1 MRKRLLSLFCALSLL
16 LTLLPTSVFAVE
28 NGAEGTTPQ
37 TKDTE
42 VVTTAP
48 EKTELVSLTADELD
62 DPYEGLSG
70 DDLLMGYLYSISGLD
85 DEGPATYGLNKPDL
99 TGAAAQVYTELV
111 NKIKAVANG
120 TETNTK
126 FTVEVSLGSGETLS
140 DVSNQLKN
148 VKDKLLL
155 EKPYD
160 LYWFDKAA
168 GVVMGNDGQKS
179 IIFYMSVSKDYR
191 SSSDPGEDIKVNLQ
205 QPDGSLKEDTRK
217 YYLTTDKNLTA
228 RGARAVTEAK
238 SVVGNTNLTGKNDYE
253 RLKAYADYIATNAE
267 YDHDAAGGNNNTS
280 YGDPWQLINV
290 FDRTEGEAGKV
301 VCEGYAKAFQYL
313 FDLSVQEK
321 KFADNNMQCY
331 LVTGYTPNSADAT
344 VTQKDGHM
352 WNIVRMKNADGV
364 DYQNYLVDV
373 TNYDSG
379 AKNLF
384 LWGGTGSPDTEYSAT
399 YSEGGSTWNVY
410 YTYKTPEGTLD
421 YGVYDPNTDLKLAG
435 APYTPSEVQ
444 PSITITGADSIGYTG
459 SAVTAGEA
467 GDTPTFTYTYVKGNG
482 EGAPDSVTF
491 DVEWQKKE
499 DSGTYTK
506 VEDATLNATTGPTNV
521 GEYKLVVTA
530 TVEGKE
536 KATAEKEF
544 KITPKELKNVTVT
557 LGTTTEFTYDGTEK
571 TVSVSGVTS
580 TDASGATL
588 TYDTTDNSTLKA
600 TNAGEYTVTVTL
612 KGNYSGTGTGNWT
625 INRATPAEENFTI
638 TKPGEAIPYDGQEH
652 PVAKPA
658 FKVDSG
664 KTGMGEVT
672 VKYKVNGS
680 DGEATTK
687 APTDAGTDAV
697 TFDVAEGANYN
708 EKAGLT
714 IGDLTISKGTLTEG
728 ENKATTIRYSDAEEK
743 SYNATFFGFTEA
755 GTFAA
760 KGPATDEKSVLAT
773 DYPIYGAEVK
783 VKLKDGI
790 TSVEDPAQTVTIPMT
805 FTPDGG
811 NYEPVDVTLTIT
823 LKDKDTNNTTM
834 TVTQENF
841 EYGSKEVNPQ
851 VNMPAGVT
859 GEVKYTYKERDK
871 ADASESGTAPTDAGK
886 YTVIATLDTEN
897 TVYTASADF
906 EITRK
911 SIAGATV
918 MLKKDDASQA
928 TTTLELP
935 YTGVQQ
941 TVKVGSVTLGDKNLG
956 TGDYTV
962 DTNVNGT
969 NAGQYTV
976 TVTGKGNYTGTA
988 QVTWKITRAE
998 LTVTQITPTVRA
1010 YEKGNQSVEVA
1021 VTFGGTQNN
1030 DSLTKG
1036 TDYTATGMMADDK
1049 AGKEKPVTFTV
1060 ALKPDG
1066 TVSKNYVLKA
1076 LTDEQTNGTVKINPA
1091 KTPAAPTGLTGI
1103 RGQKL
1108 ATVNLPAGWS
1118 WVDRDTEMLEAGENK
1133 TFKANYTDAQGNYEA
1148 ASNVDVTVAVKDKV
1162 DVSEKIT
1169 FTDGTLTY
1177 NGKGQKYEEATIEIP
1192 SPATDKWTYT
1202 YAVKEAGN
1210 LNDDNLPSTAGTYT
1224 VTAKYEDD
1232 SCIGT
1237 KTVTLTI
1244 NKAKP
1249 TGEPKYDLIKED
1261 GKTLANANLSA
1272 NDITPA
1278 GKIVWMENDAT
1289 LSGDTKVVANKE
1301 YKWVFTPNDT
1311 VNYEPLSGTV
1321 VLYTKSA
1328 PVTPSQPGGGSI
1340 SGSGTVKT
1348 DTVTNPDGSV
1358 TKTETKRDGTVIETT
1373 TGKDG
1378 SVSKTT
1384 TNPNGSSVTETKAAD
1399 GSKGTVKTDERGLTT
1414 AQTTLSSKAIETAK
1428 RNGEPVKAPVE
1439 VNATRDS
1446 STAPTVKI
1454 ELPRNSG
1461 DTNVEIP
1468 VTNVK
1473 PGTVAVLVH
1482 PDGTEEIVKNSR
1494 PTEDGIQLTVNGG
1507 ATVKIMDNSKDFIDT
1522 RAHWAK
1528 DAIDFVSARG
1538 LVDGMNAVSYAPDAS
1553 TTRAQ
1558 LWTIL
1563 ARQNDAD
1570 LSGGTNWYEKAQL
1583 WAKDKGV
1590 SDGANPNAAI
1600 NRAQMVTMLWRTMGQ
1615 PAAASGASFADVPAD
1630 SYYAQAVAWAIENG
1644 ITTGVGGGRFD
1655 PNGAC
1660 TRGQIATFLY
1670 RYMK

>member
-16 LTLLPTSVFAVE
+16 LTLLPTSAFAAGD
-28 NGAEGTTPQ
+28 GAEAQTGGT
-37 TKDTE
+37 E
-42 VVTTAP
+42 AAAAAP

-444 PSITITGADSIGYTG
+444 PSITITGADSIVYTG
-459 SAVTAGEA
+459 SAVTAEA
-467 GDTPTFTYTYVKGNG
+467 KAESSTTPTPTFTYTYGKG
-482 EGAPDSVTF
+482 
-491 DVEWQKKE
+491 
-499 DSGTYTK
+499 DSGTENPTLTHKWQVKGESGYTDM
-506 VEDATLNATTGPTNV
+506 ESSAAPTNV
-521 GEYKLVVTA
+521 GDYKLIVTA
-530 TVEGKE
+530 TVEGQE
-536 KATAEKEF
+536 KATAAKEF
-544 KITPKELKNVTVT
+544 KITPKSIEGAKINFGTQETYNGQEQNVVIESVKDGEKNLT
-557 LGTTTEFTYDGTEK
+557 LNTDYTITEGGTATEVK
-571 TVSVSGVTS
+571 
-580 TDASGATL
+580 
-588 TYDTTDNSTLKA
+588 DTTLKI
-600 TNAGEYTVTVTL
+600 TGT
-612 KGNYSGTGTGNWT
+612 GNYTGTATGNWT
-625 INRATPAEENFTI
+625 INRATPTAADFTI
-638 TKPGEAIPYDGQEH
+638 PTLESGGYPYTGSAQ
-652 PVAKPA
+652 PVTEPI
-658 FKVDSG
+658 ST
-664 KTGMGEVT
+664 KTGMGTVT
-672 VKYKVNGS
+672 VYYAGQTP
-680 DGEATTK
+680 TTYDK
-687 APTDAGTDAV
+687 NTQAPTDAGTYTV
-697 TFDVAEGANYN
+697 TFDVAEGKNY
-708 EKAGLT
+708 AAAHDLT
-714 IGDLTISKGTLTEG
+714 IGNLTISKGTLNGG
-728 ENKATTIRYSDAEEK
+728 ENKEATIRYSDTAEK
-743 SYNATFFGFTEA
+743 SYNAAFFGFTET
-755 GTFAA
+755 GTFAL
-760 KGPATDEKSVLAT
+760 KDSVTEGTNLLAT
-773 DYPIYGAEVK
+773 GYPKFESNGVQ
-783 VKLKDGI
+783 VKLANELTWDGS
-790 TSVEDPAQTVTIPMT
+790 TEMKVVIPMT
-805 FTPDGG
+805 FTPENV
-811 NYEPVDVTLTIT
+811 NYEPKNVTLTIT
-823 LKDKDTNNTTM
+823 LKDKDTDSTTM
-834 TVTQENF
+834 TVTQKDF
-841 EYGSKEVNPQ
+841 VYGGETVDPQ
-851 VNMPAGVT
+851 INGVEGDPT
-859 GEVKYTYKERDK
+859 FTYEGREGTEYKE
-871 ADASESGTAPTDAGK
+871 SNTAPTNAGK
-886 YTVIATLDTEN
+886 YTVTATLDTEN
-897 TVYTASADF
+897 TVYTATADF
-906 EITRK
+906 EITPK

-918 MLKKDDASQA
+918 TLQKDDKSEA

-941 TVKVGSVTLGDKNLG
+941 TVKVGSVTLGDKKEALQG
-956 TGDYTV
+956 DKDYTV

-988 QVTWKITRAE
+988 QVTWKITPAE

-1021 VTFGGTQNN
+1021 VDFDGKQNN
-1030 DSLTKG
+1030 ENLTAG

-1049 AGKEKPVTFTV
+1049 AGKDKPVTFTV

-1076 LTDEQTNGTVKINPA
+1076 LTDEQTKGKVTISQA
-1091 KTPAAPTGLTGI
+1091 ETPAAPTGLYGI
-1103 RGQKL
+1103 KGQKL
-1108 ATVNLPAGWS
+1108 STVTLPDGWS
-1118 WVDRDTEMLEAGENK
+1118 WVNGETKMGTEGNQSFAAKYHDE
-1133 TFKANYTDAQGNYEA
+1133 QGNYKDSSD
-1148 ASNVDVTVAVKDKV
+1148 ASITVVVKDKV

-1169 FTDGTLTY
+1169 FKMSEITYDPTKVAQTNENASISGIEAGTDVT
-1177 NGKGQKYEEATIEIP
+1177 
-1192 SPATDKWTYT
+1192 WTYT
-1202 YAVKEAGN
+1202 YFLNSDVGKLNNDGKPVAAG
-1210 LNDDNLPSTAGTYT
+1210 SYGVT
-1224 VTAKYEDD
+1224 VIYED
-1232 SCIGT
+1232 SNNIGRAT
-1237 KTVTLTI
+1237 AVLQVKKVTLT
-1244 NKAKP
+1244 
-1249 TGEPKYDLIKED
+1249 GEPTVVKITED
-1261 GKTLANANLSA
+1261 NKTL
-1272 NDITPA
+1272 NDAKLQPRTSWPA
-1278 GKIVWMENDAT
+1278 GTIKWVDKET
-1289 LSGDTKVVANKE
+1289 STELSESTVVVANKE

-1311 VNYEPLSGTV
+1311 ANYETAVGTV

-1399 GSKGTVKTDERGLTT
+1399 GSTGTVKTDERGQTK
-1414 AQTTLSSKAIETAK
+1414 AETTLSSKAIETAK

-1563 ARQNDAD
+1563 ARQNNAD
-1570 LSGGTNWYEKAQL
+1570 LTGGATWFENAQN
-1583 WAKDKGV
+1583 WAKEKGI
-1590 SDGANPNAAI
+1590 SDGANPDGTI